1 MDDIAVVVAFM
12 DEKEKCPPP
21 RAGGRGRGRNGGA
34 GGDFL
39 LGFSFKKK

>member
-21 RAGGRGRGRNGGA
+21 APEEEDETDGA
-34 GGDFL
+34 TER
-39 LGFSFKKK
+39 

>member
-21 RAGGRGRGRNGGA
+21 APEDEDEDGTEARV
-34 GGDFL
+34 
-39 LGFSFKKK
+39 